1 MLGLTDTIKIKPL
14 MKRWLFLLLFPSI
27 TLVAQSA
34 EGNESAS
41 SLYEE
46 GIFLI
51 EQETVSPFN
60 KIQALEKF
68 IQCQKTLTAG
78 STSPT
83 DLQTKNKEQIL
94 QLFDFFT
101 NHQNADSVLQST
113 RFFPDSIFQANVT
126 FDSTFKILIREYLE
140 LKRSVFRTAFFKIKD
155 LNFPKEFKKNEKRV
169 VRITFE
175 NYWPLEVVELDKWV
189 TKETKALAKTPK
201 KAKAEIL
208 YYRLKN
214 ELDILKKQENTK
226 YYERN
231 RKRLLEKIET
241 EKQQTAAAKKDYTQL
256 KYFGL
261 GLVGLLSLIG
271 YFFWKKNDKLLKNN
285 NQSLLEE
292 KKRSED
298 LLTNMLPAE
307 VVRELKRKGTVKAHK
322 YDGASVLFTDF
333 KNFSKIAEN
342 LSPEELVQELGY
354 CFTVF
359 DRIVDKYRLQKIKT
373 IGDAYMCVGGLYT
386 RGGNHVQRMVFA
398 ALEIQQFLADRK
410 NKRKVVG
417 KYFFEARLGIHT
429 GPIVAGVIG
438 SKKIAFD
445 VWGNTVNVAQQMEH
459 HSEVGKVNISGETY
473 ALVKDRVDC
482 LSRGKVAVKNQQEYE
497 MYYVEKVIKK

>member
-1 MLGLTDTIKIKPL
+1 MFKNRCSFWYVLILGLCANTILMAQEPAPTAKALFDEGTTILKQTPISAFDKINN
-14 MKRWLFLLLFPSI
+14 
-27 TLVAQSA
+27 SA
-34 EGNESAS
+34 AGFQAE
-41 SLYEE
+41 
-46 GIFLI
+46 
-51 EQETVSPFN
+51 N
-60 KIQALEKF
+60 K
-68 IQCQKTLTAG
+68 T
-78 STSPT
+78 
-83 DLQTKNKEQIL
+83 QIL
-94 QLFDFFT
+94 QLFDFFAE
-101 NHQNADSVLQST
+101 HRNADSVLQLT
-113 RFFPDSIFQANVT
+113 RFFPDSIFQSNT
-126 FDSTFKILIREYLE
+126 TYDRQFKGLAQEYLE
-140 LKRSVFRTAFFKIKD
+140 FKRTTVRTAFFKIKD
-155 LNFPKEFKKNEKRV
+155 LTFPKPFASADKRIE
-169 VRITFE
+169 RITFE
-175 NYWPLEVVELDKWV
+175 NYWPLEVLELDQWV
-189 TKETKALAKTPK
+189 SKEEKELKAYPK

-214 ELDILKKQENTK
+214 ELDGLKNQEHTK
-226 YYERN
+226 YNERN
-231 RKRLLEKIET
+231 KKRLLEKIEKEKENT
-241 EKQQTAAAKKDYTQL
+241 EAAKEEYSQL

-261 GLVGLLSLIG
+261 GAAGLLFLLG

-307 VVRELKRKGTVKAHK
+307 VVRELKSKGTVKAHK

-333 KNFSKIAEN
+333 KNFSQIAEN
-342 LSPEELVQELGY
+342 LSPEELVKELGY

-359 DRIVDKYRLQKIKT
+359 DRIIDKYRLQKIKT

-398 ALEIQQFLADRK
+398 ALEIQQFLANRK
-410 NKRKVVG
+410 VKRK
-417 KYFFEARLGIHT
+417 KAAQYFFEARLGIHT

-473 ALVKDRVDC
+473 ALVKEKFECTQRETIT
-482 LSRGKVAVKNQQEYE
+482 AKNKQIYD
-497 MYYVEKVIKK
+497 MYYVNKVIK